1 VTVSLI
7 WFRRDLRVNDH
18 AALAEAASNGRVVP
32 LFVVDPKVFDRA
44 GAVRQ
49 QVLVNALESLGASM
63 GRSLVIRHGDPRKV
77 VPEVAREV
85 GARDVF
91 VTADHAPAGRRRDAT
106 MHDALK
112 ANDMRLVRVGSNY
125 AVAPGSVKTG
135 GGTPY
140 AVFTPF
146 RKAWRAHGWDRPVD
160 VGEVD
165 WLGDPHVRCDGRP
178 AVAPLDIAL
187 PAIGEALAY
196 EQLLAFVQ
204 RDMEGYKLSRD
215 LPSVEGTSRLG
226 AALHFGL
233 VHPRTILAEADRGTE
248 SSDTFVSEIAWR
260 EFYADVLFHRPETA
274 WQNLQRGMDAI
285 VCDTD
290 AAGRDRFDRWCA
302 GATGYPFVDAGMRQ
316 LNQTGWMHNRVRMI
330 VASFLVKDLHLPWQ
344 WGARYFLDRLVDGDI
359 ASNNHGWQW
368 AAGTG
373 TDAAPYFRVFN
384 PVLQGQRFDPAGA
397 FVRRF
402 IPELVDVTDRYVHS
416 PWQAPV
422 APPTYP
428 PPMVDHSTERDE
440 ALRRYGLF
448 RAASRAAS
456 NNAGSR

>member
-1 VTVSLI
+1 M
-7 WFRRDLRVNDH
+7 WFRRDLRVTDH

-32 LFVVDPKVFDRA
+32 VFVVDPKLFDRA
-44 GAVRQ
+44 GSVRQ
-49 QVLVNALESLGASM
+49 HVLVQALASLGASM
-63 GRSLVIRHGDPRKV
+63 GKALVIRHGDPRTVLPGLAK
-77 VPEVAREV
+77 EV
-85 GARDVF
+85 GALDVF
-91 VTADHAPAGRRRDAT
+91 VTADHAPAGRRRDAAVN
-106 MHDALK
+106 DALQ
-112 ANDMRLVRVGSNY
+112 ANGMRLVRVGSNY

-146 RKAWRAHGWDRPVD
+146 RKAWRAHGWLAPIE

-165 WLGDPHVRCDGRP
+165 WLCDPDVRCDGRP
-178 AVAPLDIAL
+178 PVVAPDFTL
-187 PAIGEALAY
+187 PAFSEASAHDVLVAFGQDGLAN
-196 EQLLAFVQ
+196 
-204 RDMEGYKLSRD
+204 YKATRD

-233 VHPRTILAEADRGTE
+233 IHPRTVLAETDRGTE

-260 EFYADVLFHRPETA
+260 EFYADVLYHRPETA
-274 WQNLQRGMDAI
+274 WQNLQRGMDGL

-290 AAGRDRFDRWCA
+290 DAARSRFDRWCT
-302 GATGYPFVDAGMRQ
+302 GTTGYPFVDAGMRQ

-344 WGARYFLDRLVDGDI
+344 WGARYFLDHLIDGDV

-384 PVLQGQRFDPAGA
+384 PVLQGRRFDPHGT

-402 IPELVDVTDRYVHS
+402 VPDLGGVDERHVHA
-416 PWQAPV
+416 PWEAST
-422 APPTYP
+422 PPLSYP
-428 PPMVDHSTERDE
+428 APMVDHGTERDE
-440 ALRRYGLF
+440 ALRRYGLY
-448 RAASRAAS
+448 REANRTATD
-456 NNAGSR
+456 NAGSH